1 MKTHKF
7 DVLKDNVQEII
18 DLIANKKIGEAKIK
32 IEEVNE
38 LLDEMLD
45 HFVNDD
51 DLVQASQFQVLLQQ
65 LKQKI
70 IDFDTLKK

>member
-1 MKTHKF
+1 MKTLKF
-7 DVLKDNVQEII
+7 GVLKDNVQEII

-45 HFVNDD
+45 HFVKDD

-70 IDFDTLKK
+70 IDFDTLK

>member
-1 MKTHKF
+1 MKTLKF
-7 DVLKDNVQEII
+7 DVLKDKVQEII
-18 DLIANKKIGEAKIK
+18 NLIANKEIGEAKIK

-45 HFVNDD
+45 HFVKDD

-65 LKQKI
+65 LKQKV
-70 IDFDTLKK
+70 IDFDTLK